1 MNRKYDWWDLPD
13 DPNRVGDEDYR
24 PTSHRREL
32 NEDEEYERERE
43 RNDRDNNQGK

>member
-24 PTSHRREL
+24 PTAPRYEP
-32 NEDEEYERERE
+32 NEGEEYDRQITIKNRG
-43 RNDRDNNQGK
+43 NDDD